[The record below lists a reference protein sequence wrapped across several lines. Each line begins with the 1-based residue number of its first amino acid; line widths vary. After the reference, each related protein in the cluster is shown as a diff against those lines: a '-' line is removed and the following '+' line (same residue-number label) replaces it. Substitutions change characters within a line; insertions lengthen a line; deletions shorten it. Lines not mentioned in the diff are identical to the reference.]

1 MNRPTPAPAPA
12 PVTGRALA
20 RGGALLGVAM
30 MVANAGNYALN
41 VGLARWLSA
50 ADFGEATLLVTLFL
64 TTTAVGLT
72 LQMVTAREVARLDAG
87 PDPDSADG
95 LQRWLARRAAL
106 IGVALATAL
115 AVASPLLAGL
125 FRMAHPLPLVVFA
138 AGLPAYLALAVHR
151 GGLQGRLGFGP
162 LAASFVVE
170 AGVRVAL
177 SVALV
182 RIGWGVTGTAVGLT
196 GSVVVAWW
204 LARPARATA
213 SDRRS
218 AVPLDHLAAVRRAA
232 APTVVLLVGQILVN
246 NGDVLVAK
254 AAFTPAVAG
263 AYAAVAL
270 VGRAVFFATSSVVT
284 TLFPAVAR
292 GDTDDRAHGRMLLVS
307 VGVVGGVSLS
317 LTAAAWL
324 AGGQGLA
331 TALGPQYASLGHL
344 LGPYALATSL
354 FAVASLLAADDL
366 ARRRTEGPRLLLAAA
381 ALQTASLV
389 LIHGSPGQVVGVQIG
404 VMALLCGVM
413 GRRAVVAARASR
425 PRRPAPVV
433 QHVAMPDM
441 AVPDLAVS

>member
-1 MNRPTPAPAPA
+1 MNRPAPA

-20 RGGALLGVAM
+20 RGGAMLGVAM

-87 PDPDSADG
+87 PDPHSADG
-95 LQRWLARRAAL
+95 LQRWLARRGAT
-106 IGVALATAL
+106 IGIALASSL
-115 AVASPLLAGL
+115 AIASPWLAGL
-125 FRMAHPLPLVVFA
+125 FHMAHPLPLVVFA

-170 AGVRVAL
+170 AAARIAL

-182 RIGWGVTGTAVGLT
+182 RIGWGVSGTAVGLT

-204 LARPARATA
+204 LARPRGATPNH
-213 SDRRS
+213 RRS
-218 AVPLDHLAAVRRAA
+218 TVPLDHLAAVRRAA
-232 APTVVLLVGQILVN
+232 APTVALLVGQIMVN

-263 AYAAVAL
+263 VYAAVAL
-270 VGRAVFFATSSVVT
+270 LGRAVFFATSSVVT

-292 GDTDDRAHGRMLLVS
+292 GDTTDRGHGRMLLVA
-307 VGVVGGVSLS
+307 VGVVGGVSGS
-317 LTAAAWL
+317 LTTAAWL
-324 AGGQGLA
+324 AGGRGLA
-331 TALGPQYASLGHL
+331 ATLGPQYSSLGGL

-366 ARRRTEGPRLLLAAA
+366 ARGGTAGPRLLLAAA
-381 ALQTASLV
+381 AAQTTLLV
-389 LIHGSPGQVVGVQIG
+389 LVHGSPGRVVAVQIG
-404 VMALLCGVM
+404 VMAVLCAVM
-413 GRRAVVAARASR
+413 GRRAVAAARAAR
-425 PRRPAPVV
+425 PHRPPPVV
-433 QHVAMPDM
+433 QHVAMSDV
-441 AVPDLAVS
+441 ALS